1 MSRRILVTGSTGN
14 LGAYM
19 VRLLLRDGHR
29 VVAPVRS
36 RTRAG
41 LNRVLRSL
49 RTFDDSLGHL
59 SEAEQARLEVMD
71 ADLVE
76 SADLAALP
84 LEGIDETWHFASTL
98 KFLPRDR
105 EEILQVNIDALNH
118 VMDLHTRCAT
128 PDAPFYYISTVYLGK
143 PAGEVLPETRIE
155 YHDDLPFRNEYE
167 RSKLMAENVV
177 LDRVERQGLNGVVL
191 RSPIVTGDS
200 SSHRLVN
207 YHGYYM
213 ALEPI
218 AKLALHLGRG
228 GQPVRVRIEPGC
240 AINMIPIDVQCG
252 WMMSLRGHAL
262 RPGAVLN
269 LANTEHVPLVE
280 ILHVVNGVVGSTF
293 TPCQDDAFAG
303 QPRSKYE
310 KMLAYAMTYTAPYA
324 VSGFRVVNEVTQSH
338 LGSMSYPVMGGYL
351 NDTTRLF
358 VERHRPA
365 WESHGQ

>member
-1 MSRRILVTGSTGN
+1 MHAMSRRILVTGSTGN

-19 VRLLLRDGHR
+19 VRLLLRDGHH

-41 LNRVLRSL
+41 LSRVLRSL
-49 RTFDDSLGHL
+49 HTFDDSMGQL
-59 SEAEQARLEVMD
+59 SEAEQARLEVAN

-76 SADLAALP
+76 PGDLAVLP
-84 LEGIDETWHFASTL
+84 LEDIDETWHFASTL

-118 VMDLHTRCAT
+118 VMDLHMRCAA

-143 PAGEVLPETRIE
+143 PAGQVLPETRIE
-155 YHDDLPFRNEYE
+155 YQDDLSFRNEYE

-177 LDRVERQGLNGVVL
+177 LDRVEHQGLNAVVL

-200 SSHRLVN
+200 SFHRLVN

-228 GQPVRVRIEPGC
+228 GQAGQHVRVRIEPDC
-240 AINMIPIDVQCG
+240 AINMIPIDVLCG
-252 WMMSLRGHAL
+252 WMMSLRSHAL
-262 RPGAVLN
+262 PRGAVLN
-269 LANTEHVPLVE
+269 LANTQHVPLVE
-280 ILHVVNGVVGSTF
+280 MLHVVNRVVGSSF
-293 TPCQDDAFAG
+293 TPCQSDVFVS

-338 LGSMSYPVMGGYL
+338 LGNMSYPMMGGYF
-351 NDTTRLF
+351 NDTTR
-358 VERHRPA
+358 
-365 WESHGQ
+365 